1 MSQGQSL
8 YRDLGLPLPGK
19 AAEAA
24 GSSLSPILFIYGG
37 STAMGIA
44 GIQFAKLS
52 GAVVI
57 ATASPRN
64 FEYLRSLGADHVVD
78 YHSASLVDD
87 VRQLAGGRG
96 NIRLAWD
103 CRPSTESATVCADVL
118 ADDPGA
124 DARYSALLTDTD
136 AVVCERN
143 PAVATFVTLAYSAL
157 GEDWFYGQR
166 FPPNLEDHEFLK
178 FFMDMSTELLAQGKL
193 KPPRIYLNE
202 GGKGLEGLLHGIQLS
217 RTWAVSA
224 GKLVYTLE

>member
-8 YRDLGLPLPGK
+8 YRDLGLPLPSK
-19 AAEAA
+19 AAA
-24 GSSLSPILFIYGG
+24 GPNPSPILFIYGG

-64 FEYLRSLGADHVVD
+64 FEYLQLLGADHVVD

-87 VRQLAGGRG
+87 VRQLAGGRS

-103 CRPSTESATVCADVL
+103 CRPSDESAAVCADVL
-118 ADDPGA
+118 ADDPSV

-136 AVVCERN
+136 AVVRARN

-166 FPPNLEDHEFLK
+166 FPPSFEDHEFLK
-178 FFMDMSTELLAQGKL
+178 SFIDLSTELLAQGKL
-193 KPPRIYLNE
+193 KAPRIYLNE